1 MIRLLWL
8 VCLGFTASTPLEA
21 QEIKLRATI
30 ETEGSTGGG
39 LAFSPDGK
47 FVARGGRDGT
57 RIWDVAS
64 GKVTATFK
72 NPVVESS
79 LRPAAS
85 DCALAFSPDGT
96 ALAVGGGNQVAAEV
110 HLWNVAAGKETLTL
124 KSQGWPR
131 GLAESVYAPR
141 LFYSVVFSPDG
152 KIIAAGGG
160 DGPHGE
166 VKLWDSATGK
176 HLGDLPASSWQTT
189 SVAFSND
196 GKVLASGAP
205 LRVCI
210 LAPAGLATPGSNLS
224 ATVLKDDRDSVCVAF
239 SPDGKTLASAGWSSR
254 TVELWDVASG
264 KRLAALRRTRVTS
277 PMWHSCRTEKP
288 LSRRVTTTM
297 VQSGCGTSPAA
308 KTRPR
313 S

>member
-1 MIRLLWL
+1 MGRRQRQ
-8 VCLGFTASTPLEA
+8 GHGHF
-21 QEIKLRATI
+21 QE
-30 ETEGSTGGG
+30 
-39 LAFSPDGK
+39 P
-47 FVARGGRDGT
+47 GGRKQP
-57 RIWDVAS
+57 S
-64 GKVTATFK
+64 
-72 NPVVESS
+72 PSS
-79 LRPAAS
+79 QRL
-85 DCALAFSPDGT
+85 ALAFSPDGT

-264 KRLAALRRTRVTS
+264 KRLAALRAHKSYVAYVAFLPDGKTLVSAGDYDDGSIRLWDVASGQNTATVMTDHMDLYGLALS
-277 PMWHSCRTEKP
+277 PDGKTLAS
-288 LSRRVTTTM
+288 
-297 VQSGCGTSPAA
+297 AA
-308 KTRPR
+308 LGQIKLWDVKTR
-313 S
+313 